1 MIALT
6 SSHASQAAGNLLRQL
21 SLGTRMWIARQAE
34 QIVGSRRYGFIEE
47 TRLREAIRWKLQS
60 LTFRSPAEA
69 DAVNRIFTFLV
80 LSQAMLSWEGQ
91 LNSIGDE
98 AQLANVDLQNV
109 LQKQQQLLQMISNI
123 SKQVSDTAMSTI
135 RKIG

>member
-6 SSHASQAAGNLLRQL
+6 SLHASQAANDLLRQL
-21 SLGTRMWIARQAE
+21 SLGSRMWIARQAE

-47 TRLREAIRWKLQS
+47 MRLREAIRWKLQS

-80 LSQAMLSWEGQ
+80 LSQTMVSWEGQ
-91 LNSIGDE
+91 LKSIGDD
-98 AQLANVDLQNV
+98 AQLANIDLQNA
-109 LQKQQQLLQMISNI
+109 LQKQQQLLQMLSNI
-123 SKQVSDTAMSTI
+123 SKEMSDTAMSTI